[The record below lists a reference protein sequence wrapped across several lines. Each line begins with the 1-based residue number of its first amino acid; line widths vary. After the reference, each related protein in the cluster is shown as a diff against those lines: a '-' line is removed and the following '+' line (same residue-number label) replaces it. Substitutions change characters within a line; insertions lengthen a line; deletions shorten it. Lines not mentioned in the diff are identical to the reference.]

1 MYIKNLNLHGFK
13 SFAIETNIEFNEGV
27 TVVLGPNGIG
37 KSNIVEAFLWV
48 MGEQSASR
56 LRIDSAKGLESVI
69 FHGTDTRKPSS
80 LAQVALT
87 LDNKSRWIKKY
98 DIDEVIVTRKYYRK
112 GLSEYYINDEQ
123 VRLKDIVDMFLD
135 TGLGKN
141 AYSVIKQGTVSE
153 IAKQKPEERRSI
165 IENAAGISKYLER
178 RREAAK
184 KLEESERNLD
194 NVKIEIKNAEKYYKS
209 LKEQA
214 ARTEKYYSLKDE
226 QKKINISLNVNQVK
240 KLRITLEEQTKS
252 LEEHNNKKQEL
263 EKELDDLDNQKQQEL
278 LKFEE
283 TRSLSIELDK
293 QVSLIITELT
303 HIEKMSNQ
311 LKNQLDNASKEK
323 EETINRKNILLKR
336 IEEDKNKIAELE
348 EDVKTIAENIE
359 RSLKEQEIEEGNIAN
374 EQNKIA
380 ALNDQISIITQ
391 ENQNAALKI
400 ADARERQLEV
410 INKIITEID
419 EKKKDVMGNSFYQ
432 NIGKH
437 ESDID
442 IGFNNLLNSINMKM
456 NTIKDFEE
464 DGVLLNLNELNFN
477 SISSFIKNLAESLE
491 TEKKDALFLQ
501 GIFKE
506 YTKIKDPFVDL
517 LFDKEGTYMQKE
529 AIDKEISDL
538 EAFIKANIEKIEEI
552 NNDIRISTENINK
565 SNSALTTLTIER
577 AKYET
582 NRKASEERK
591 DMILKSMKIVED
603 EFVSLN
609 EKINRL
615 EEDYKNLNEE
625 YKENSITYKEL
636 EKKKSKTESESRHKA
651 NEIKKAESAL
661 SNFETSLAKRV
672 KRLNE
677 INENITRVSER
688 INQSKDKI
696 NDIYTHFYENYAL
709 NLKEFEEN
717 TQNLID
723 EETFKNKLNTVNEKI
738 KNLGH
743 INEMALDEYQE
754 AKNRFDF
761 LSKQKEDLEKS
772 KEEILKIIAD
782 ANKKAGE
789 DFLKT
794 FNEINKKFSE
804 TFKILFGGGNAGLKI
819 QNEEDLLN
827 SPIDIFAQ
835 PPGKKMENI
844 VSYSGGELTM
854 TGLAL
859 VFAIFLY
866 RPSPFC
872 ILDEVDAALDGAN
885 IIRYKNMVKNL
896 SDKTQFLIITHD
908 EVSATIADAYYGIT
922 AEEKGVSKIFTVK
935 VDKDGK
941 VNGSEE
947 KLVTEEK

>member
-194 NVKIEIKNAEKYYKS
+194 NVKIEIKNAEKHYKS

-214 ARTEKYYSLKDE
+214 ARTEKYYNLKDE

-240 KLRITLEEQTKS
+240 KLKITLEEQNKS
-252 LEEHNNKKQEL
+252 LEEHTNKKSEL
-263 EKELDDLDNQKQQEL
+263 EKELQDLDKQKQQEL

-283 TRSLSIELDK
+283 TRTLSIELDK
-293 QVSLIITELT
+293 QVSLIMTELT

-311 LKNQLDNASKEK
+311 LKNQLDNACKDK
-323 EETINRKNILLKR
+323 EETINRKNSLLKR
-336 IEEDKNKIAELE
+336 IEEDKKQIAELE
-348 EDVKTIAENIE
+348 EEVKTIAENIE
-359 RSLKEQEIEEGNIAN
+359 KSLKEQEAEETNIAN

-380 ALNDQISIITQ
+380 SLNDQISTLTN
-391 ENQNAALKI
+391 ENQNATLKI

-442 IGFNNLLNSINMKM
+442 IGFNNLLNAINIKM
-456 NTIKDFEE
+456 NTIKEFEE
-464 DGVLLNLNELNFN
+464 DGVLSNLNELSYN
-477 SISSFIKNLAESLE
+477 SLCSFIRNLGESLD

-529 AIDKEISDL
+529 AIDKEIADL
-538 EAFIKANIEKIEEI
+538 ENFIKTNIEKIEEI
-552 NNDIRISTENINK
+552 NNEIKTATDNINRGN
-565 SNSALTTLTIER
+565 SNLTTLTIER

-582 NRKASEERK
+582 NKKASEDRK
-591 DMILKSMKIVED
+591 EMILKSMKMIED
-603 EFVSLN
+603 EFASLN
-609 EKINRL
+609 DKINRL
-615 EEDYKNLNEE
+615 EEEYKKLNEE
-625 YKENSITYKEL
+625 YKENSINYKEL

-677 INENITRVSER
+677 INENITRVGER
-688 INQSKDKI
+688 INQSNDKI
-696 NDIYTHFYENYAL
+696 KDIYSHFYENYAL
-709 NLKEFEEN
+709 NLKDFEEN

-723 EETFKNKLNTVNEKI
+723 EESYKNKLNTINERI

-754 AKNRFDF
+754 AKNRFEF
-761 LSKQKEDLEKS
+761 LTKQKEDLEKS

-835 PPGKKMENI
+835 PPGKRMENI

-947 KLVTEEK
+947 KLVNQE

>member
-184 KLEESERNLD
+184 KLEESERNLY
-194 NVKIEIKNAEKYYKS
+194 NVKIEIKNAEKHYKS

-214 ARTEKYYSLKDE
+214 ARTEKYYNLKDE

-240 KLRITLEEQTKS
+240 KLKITLEDQNKS
-252 LEEHNNKKQEL
+252 LEEHTNKKSEL
-263 EKELDDLDNQKQQEL
+263 EKELQDLDKQKQQEL

-283 TRSLSIELDK
+283 TRTLSIELDK
-293 QVSLIITELT
+293 QVSLIMTELT

-311 LKNQLDNASKEK
+311 LKNQLDNAGKEK
-323 EETINRKNILLKR
+323 DETISRKNSLLKR
-336 IEEDKNKIAELE
+336 IEEDKSQIAELE
-348 EDVKTIAENIE
+348 EAVKTIAENIE
-359 RSLKEQEIEEGNIAN
+359 KSLKEQEAEETNIAN

-380 ALNDQISIITQ
+380 SLNDQISTLTN
-391 ENQNAALKI
+391 ENQSAALKI

-437 ESDID
+437 ETDID
-442 IGFNNLLNSINMKM
+442 IGFNNLLNAINIKM
-456 NTIKDFEE
+456 NTIKEFEE
-464 DGVLLNLNELNFN
+464 DGVLSNLNELSYN
-477 SISSFIKNLAESLE
+477 SLCSFIRNLGESLD

-538 EAFIKANIEKIEEI
+538 ESFIKNNIEKIEEI
-552 NNDIRISTENINK
+552 NNEIKIATDNINK
-565 SNSALTTLTIER
+565 SNANLTTLTIER

-582 NRKASEERK
+582 NKKVSEDRKE
-591 DMILKSMKIVED
+591 MILKSMKMIED
-603 EFVSLN
+603 EFGSLN

-615 EEDYKNLNEE
+615 EEEYKKLNEE
-625 YKENSITYKEL
+625 YKENSINYKEL

-672 KRLNE
+672 KKLNE
-677 INENITRVSER
+677 INENITRVGER
-688 INQSKDKI
+688 INQSNDKI
-696 NDIYTHFYENYAL
+696 KDIYSHFYENYAL
-709 NLKEFEEN
+709 NLKDFEEN

-723 EETFKNKLNTVNEKI
+723 EESYKNKLNTINERI

-754 AKNRFDF
+754 AKNRFEF
-761 LSKQKEDLEKS
+761 LTKQKEDLEKS

-835 PPGKKMENI
+835 PPGKRMENI

-872 ILDEVDAALDGAN
+872 ILDEADAALDGAN

-935 VDKDGK
+935 VDKEGK

-947 KLVTEEK
+947 KLVNQE

>member
-56 LRIDSAKGLESVI
+56 LRIDSSKGLESVI

-98 DIDEVIVTRKYYRK
+98 DIDEVVVTRKYYRK

-194 NVKIEIKNAEKYYKS
+194 NVKIQIKESEKHYKS

-214 ARTEKYYSLKDE
+214 ARTEKYYNLKDE
-226 QKKINISLNVNQVK
+226 QKKISISLNVNQVK
-240 KLRITLEEQTKS
+240 KLKITLEEQNKS
-252 LEEHNNKKQEL
+252 LEEYTNKKQEL
-263 EKELDDLDNQKQQEL
+263 EKELQDLDNQKQQEL

-283 TRSLSIELDK
+283 TRTLSIELDK
-293 QVSLIITELT
+293 QVSLIVTELT

-311 LKNQLDNASKEK
+311 LKNQLDNAGKEK
-323 EETINRKNILLKR
+323 EETLNRKNTLLKR
-336 IEEDKNKIAELE
+336 IEEDKNQIAELE
-348 EDVKTIAENIE
+348 EEVKNIAENIE
-359 RSLKEQEIEEGNIAN
+359 RSLKEQETEETNIAN

-380 ALNDQISIITQ
+380 SLNDKISSITE
-391 ENQNAALKI
+391 ENQNATLKI

-410 INKIITEID
+410 INKIISEID

-437 ESDID
+437 ETDID
-442 IGFNNLLNSINMKM
+442 IGFNNLLNAINTKMK
-456 NTIKDFEE
+456 TIKEFEE
-464 DGVLLNLNELNFN
+464 EGVLSNLNELSFN
-477 SISSFIKNLAESLE
+477 SLCGFIKSLGESLE

-529 AIDKEISDL
+529 AIDKEIADL
-538 EAFIKANIEKIEEI
+538 ENFIKSNIEKIEEL
-552 NNDIRISTENINK
+552 NNEIKLSTDNINK
-565 SNSALTTLTIER
+565 SNAMLTTLTIER

-582 NRKASEERK
+582 NKKASEDRK
-591 DMILKSMKIVED
+591 EMIIKSMKIIED
-603 EFVSLN
+603 EFTTLN
-609 EKINRL
+609 EKIARL
-615 EEDYKNLNEE
+615 EEDYKRLNEE
-625 YKENSITYKEL
+625 YKQNSISYKEL

-661 SNFETSLAKRV
+661 SNFEVSHAKRV
-672 KRLNE
+672 RKLNE
-677 INENITRVSER
+677 TNENITRVSER

-709 NLKEFEEN
+709 NLKEFEDN

-723 EETFKNKLNTVNEKI
+723 EDAFKNKLNTINEKI

-754 AKNRFDF
+754 AKNKFEF

-896 SDKTQFLIITHD
+896 SNNTQFLIITHD
-908 EVSATIADAYYGIT
+908 EVAATIADAYYGIT

-941 VNGSEE
+941 VNGSED
-947 KLVTEEK
+947 KLVTNE

>member
-178 RREAAK
+178 RREATK
-184 KLEESERNLD
+184 KLEESEKNLD

-214 ARTEKYYSLKDE
+214 ARTEKFYSLKDE
-226 QKKINISLNVNQVK
+226 QKKINISINVNQVK

-252 LEEHNNKKQEL
+252 LEDHNNRKQEL
-263 EKELDDLDNQKQQEL
+263 EKELEDLDNQKQQEL

-283 TRSLSIELDK
+283 TRTLSIELDK
-293 QVSLIITELT
+293 QVSLIMTELT
-303 HIEKMSNQ
+303 HIEKMANQ

-336 IEEDKNKIAELE
+336 LEEDKNKIAELE

-359 RSLKEQEIEEGNIAN
+359 RSLKEQEIEENNIAN

-380 ALNDQISIITQ
+380 SLNDQISMITQ

-442 IGFNNLLNSINMKM
+442 IGFNNLLNSINTKM
-456 NTIKDFEE
+456 NTIRDFED
-464 DGVLLNLNELNFN
+464 DGVLSNLNELNFN
-477 SISSFIKNLAESLE
+477 SISSFIKNLGEILE

-538 EAFIKANIEKIEEI
+538 EGFIKANIEKMEEL
-552 NNDIRISTENINK
+552 NNEIRLSTENINK
-565 SNSALTTLTIER
+565 SNSILTTLTIER

-591 DMILKSMKIVED
+591 DLILKSMKLVED
-603 EFVSLN
+603 EFASLN

-661 SNFETSLAKRV
+661 SNFESSLAKRV
-672 KRLNE
+672 RKLNE
-677 INENITRVSER
+677 INENITRVGER

-709 NLKEFEEN
+709 NLKEFEDN

-723 EETFKNKLNTVNEKI
+723 EETFRNKLNTVNEKI

-772 KEEILKIIAD
+772 KEEILKIIVD

-922 AEEKGVSKIFTVK
+922 AEEKGISKIFTVK
-935 VDKDGK
+935 VDKDGT
-941 VNGSEE
+941 VNGSQEQ
-947 KLVTEEK
+947 LVTQE

>member
-359 RSLKEQEIEEGNIAN
+359 RSLKDQEIEEGNIAN

-391 ENQNAALKI
+391 ENQNATLKI

-442 IGFNNLLNSINMKM
+442 IGFNNLLNSINTKM

>member
-56 LRIDSAKGLESVI
+56 LRIDSSKGLESVI

-87 LDNKSRWIKKY
+87 LDNTSRWIKKY
-98 DIDEVIVTRKYYRK
+98 DKDEIIVTRKYYRK

-153 IAKQKPEERRSI
+153 IAKQKPEERRTI

-178 RREAAK
+178 RREATK
-184 KLEESERNLD
+184 KLEDSERNLD
-194 NVKIEIKNAEKYYKS
+194 NVKIDIKNAEKNYKS
-209 LKEQA
+209 LKDQA
-214 ARTEKYYSLKDE
+214 ARTEKYYSLIDE
-226 QKKINISLNVNQVK
+226 KKKISISINVNQIK
-240 KLRITLEEQTKS
+240 KAKITLEDYNKN
-252 LEEHNNKKQEL
+252 LEEFNSKKQEL
-263 EKELDDLDNQKQQEL
+263 EKNLLDLDKQKQQEL

-283 TRSLSIELDK
+283 TRTLSIELDK
-293 QVSLIITELT
+293 QVSLIVTEL
-303 HIEKMSNQ
+303 ENKKKMSSQ
-311 LKNQLDNASKEK
+311 LKIQLENKFKEK
-323 EETINRKNILLKR
+323 EETINRKNTLTKR
-336 IEEDKNKIAELE
+336 IEEDKNQILEL
-348 EDVKTIAENIE
+348 DKDIKNILEN
-359 RSLKEQEIEEGNIAN
+359 NIAS

-380 ALNDQISIITQ
+380 SCNDEIAMLTQ
-391 ENQNAALKI
+391 NNQSNTLKI

-419 EKKKDVMGNSFYQ
+419 EKKKDIMGNSFYQ

-437 ESDID
+437 EADID
-442 IGFNNLLNSINMKM
+442 IGFNNLLGSINTKM
-456 NTIKDFEE
+456 NTIKEFED
-464 DGVLLNLNELNFN
+464 DGVLDNLNELSFN
-477 SISSFIKNLAESLE
+477 SLSSFVRNLKEMLD
-491 TEKKDALFLQ
+491 TEKRDALLLQ
-501 GIFKE
+501 DIFKE

-529 AIDKEISDL
+529 AIDKEIASL
-538 EAFIKANIEKIEEI
+538 ESSIQNNLDRIEEL
-552 NNDIRISTENINK
+552 NNEIKKATENINL
-565 SNSALTTLTIER
+565 SNSNLTTLTISK

-582 NRKASEERK
+582 NKKASEDRK
-591 DMILKSMKIVED
+591 EMIIKSIAIVEE
-603 EFVSLN
+603 EFATLN
-609 EKINRL
+609 DKIQKQ
-615 EEDYKNLNEE
+615 EEDYKLLD
-625 YKENSITYKEL
+625 KELKDNINNFKEL
-636 EKKKSKTESESRHKA
+636 EKKKTKMESEARLKA
-651 NEIKKAESAL
+651 SEIKKAESAL
-661 SNFETSLAKRV
+661 SNFDVNHSKHI
-672 KRLNE
+672 KKLNE
-677 INENITRVSER
+677 TNENITRISER
-688 INQSKDKI
+688 INQTKDKI
-696 NDIYTHFYENYAL
+696 NDIYNNFYETNAI
-709 NLKEFEEN
+709 NLKEYEAVTEG
-717 TQNLID
+717 LID
-723 EETFKNKLNTVNEKI
+723 EEVFRNKLNTINDKI

-754 AKNRFDF
+754 AKNRFEF

-885 IIRYKNMVKNL
+885 IIRYKNMVKGL
-896 SDKTQFLIITHD
+896 SDKTQFLIITHH

-935 VDKDGK
+935 VDKDGA

-947 KLVTEEK
+947 KIVTNE

>member
-194 NVKIEIKNAEKYYKS
+194 NVKIEIKNAEKHYKS

-214 ARTEKYYSLKDE
+214 ARTERYYNLKDE

-240 KLRITLEEQTKS
+240 KLKITLEDQNKS
-252 LEEHNNKKQEL
+252 LEEHTNKKSEL
-263 EKELDDLDNQKQQEL
+263 EKELQDLDKQKQQEL

-283 TRSLSIELDK
+283 TRTLSIELDK
-293 QVSLIITELT
+293 QVSLIMTELT

-311 LKNQLDNASKEK
+311 LKNQLDNAGKEK
-323 EETINRKNILLKR
+323 DETISRKNSLLKR
-336 IEEDKNKIAELE
+336 IEEDKSQIAELE
-348 EDVKTIAENIE
+348 EAVKTIAENIE
-359 RSLKEQEIEEGNIAN
+359 KSLKEQEAEETNIAN

-380 ALNDQISIITQ
+380 SLNDQISTLTN
-391 ENQNAALKI
+391 ENQSATLKI

-437 ESDID
+437 ETDID
-442 IGFNNLLNSINMKM
+442 IGFNNLLNAINIKM
-456 NTIKDFEE
+456 NTIKEFED
-464 DGVLLNLNELNFN
+464 DGVLSNLNELSYN
-477 SISSFIKNLAESLE
+477 SLCSFIRNLGESLD

-529 AIDKEISDL
+529 AIDKEIADL
-538 EAFIKANIEKIEEI
+538 ESFIKTNIEKIEEI
-552 NNDIRISTENINK
+552 NNEIKIATDNINK
-565 SNSALTTLTIER
+565 SNANLTTLTIER

-582 NRKASEERK
+582 NKKASEDRK
-591 DMILKSMKIVED
+591 EMILKSMKMIED
-603 EFVSLN
+603 EFASLN

-615 EEDYKNLNEE
+615 EEEYKKLNEE
-625 YKENSITYKEL
+625 YKENSINYKEL

-672 KRLNE
+672 KKLNE
-677 INENITRVSER
+677 INENITRVGER
-688 INQSKDKI
+688 INQSNDKI
-696 NDIYTHFYENYAL
+696 KDIYSHFYENYAL
-709 NLKEFEEN
+709 NLKDFEEN

-723 EETFKNKLNTVNEKI
+723 EESYKNKLNTINERI

-754 AKNRFDF
+754 AKNRFEF
-761 LSKQKEDLEKS
+761 LTKQKEDLEKS

-835 PPGKKMENI
+835 PPGKRMENI

-872 ILDEVDAALDGAN
+872 ILDEADAALDGAN

-896 SDKTQFLIITHD
+896 SDKAQFLIITHD

-935 VDKDGK
+935 VDKEGK

-947 KLVTEEK
+947 KLVNQE

>member
-178 RREAAK
+178 RREATK
-184 KLEESERNLD
+184 KLEESEKNLD

-214 ARTEKYYSLKDE
+214 ARTEKFYSLKDE
-226 QKKINISLNVNQVK
+226 QKKINISINVNQVK

-252 LEEHNNKKQEL
+252 LEDHNNRKQEL
-263 EKELDDLDNQKQQEL
+263 EKELEDLDNQKQQEL

-283 TRSLSIELDK
+283 TRTLSIELDK
-293 QVSLIITELT
+293 QVSLIMTELT
-303 HIEKMSNQ
+303 HIEKMANQ

-336 IEEDKNKIAELE
+336 LEEDKNKIAELE

-359 RSLKEQEIEEGNIAN
+359 RSLKEQEIEENNIAN

-380 ALNDQISIITQ
+380 SLNDQISMITQ

-442 IGFNNLLNSINMKM
+442 IGFNNLLNSINTKM
-456 NTIKDFEE
+456 NTIRDFED
-464 DGVLLNLNELNFN
+464 DGVLSNLNELNFN
-477 SISSFIKNLAESLE
+477 SISSFIKNLGEILE

-517 LFDKEGTYMQKE
+517 LFYKEGTYMQKE

-538 EAFIKANIEKIEEI
+538 
-552 NNDIRISTENINK
+552 
-565 SNSALTTLTIER
+565 
-577 AKYET
+577 
-582 NRKASEERK
+582 
-591 DMILKSMKIVED
+591 
-603 EFVSLN
+603 
-609 EKINRL
+609 
-615 EEDYKNLNEE
+615 
-625 YKENSITYKEL
+625 
-636 EKKKSKTESESRHKA
+636 
-651 NEIKKAESAL
+651 
-661 SNFETSLAKRV
+661 
-672 KRLNE
+672 
-677 INENITRVSER
+677 
-688 INQSKDKI
+688 
-696 NDIYTHFYENYAL
+696 
-709 NLKEFEEN
+709 
-717 TQNLID
+717 
-723 EETFKNKLNTVNEKI
+723 
-738 KNLGH
+738 
-743 INEMALDEYQE
+743 
-754 AKNRFDF
+754 
-761 LSKQKEDLEKS
+761 
-772 KEEILKIIAD
+772 
-782 ANKKAGE
+782 
-789 DFLKT
+789 
-794 FNEINKKFSE
+794 
-804 TFKILFGGGNAGLKI
+804 
-819 QNEEDLLN
+819 
-827 SPIDIFAQ
+827 
-835 PPGKKMENI
+835 
-844 VSYSGGELTM
+844 
-854 TGLAL
+854 
-859 VFAIFLY
+859 
-866 RPSPFC
+866 
-872 ILDEVDAALDGAN
+872 
-885 IIRYKNMVKNL
+885 
-896 SDKTQFLIITHD
+896 
-908 EVSATIADAYYGIT
+908 
-922 AEEKGVSKIFTVK
+922 
-935 VDKDGK
+935 
-941 VNGSEE
+941 
-947 KLVTEEK
+947 

>member
-194 NVKIEIKNAEKYYKS
+194 NVKIEIKNAEKHYKS

-214 ARTEKYYSLKDE
+214 ARTEKYYNLKDE

-240 KLRITLEEQTKS
+240 KLKITLEDQNKS
-252 LEEHNNKKQEL
+252 LEEHTNKKSEL
-263 EKELDDLDNQKQQEL
+263 EKELQDLDKQKQQEL

-283 TRSLSIELDK
+283 TRTLSIELDK
-293 QVSLIITELT
+293 QVSLIMTELT

-311 LKNQLDNASKEK
+311 LKNQLDNAGKEK
-323 EETINRKNILLKR
+323 DETISRKNSLLKR
-336 IEEDKNKIAELE
+336 IEEDKAQIAELE
-348 EDVKTIAENIE
+348 EEVKTIAENIE
-359 RSLKEQEIEEGNIAN
+359 KSLKEQEAEETNIAN

-380 ALNDQISIITQ
+380 SLNDQISTLTN
-391 ENQNAALKI
+391 ENQNATLKI

-442 IGFNNLLNSINMKM
+442 IGFNNLLNAINIKM
-456 NTIKDFEE
+456 NTIKEFEE
-464 DGVLLNLNELNFN
+464 DGVLSNLNELNYN
-477 SISSFIKNLAESLE
+477 SLCSFIRNLGESLD

-529 AIDKEISDL
+529 AIDKEIADL
-538 EAFIKANIEKIEEI
+538 ESFIKNNIEKIEEI
-552 NNDIRISTENINK
+552 NNEIKIATDNINRG
-565 SNSALTTLTIER
+565 NANLTTLTIER

-582 NRKASEERK
+582 NKKASEDRK
-591 DMILKSMKIVED
+591 EMILKSMKMIED
-603 EFVSLN
+603 EFASLN
-609 EKINRL
+609 DKINRL
-615 EEDYKNLNEE
+615 EEEYKKLNEE
-625 YKENSITYKEL
+625 YKENSINYKEL

-672 KRLNE
+672 KKLNE
-677 INENITRVSER
+677 INENITRVGER
-688 INQSKDKI
+688 INQSNDKI
-696 NDIYTHFYENYAL
+696 KDIYTHFYENYAL
-709 NLKEFEEN
+709 NLKDFEEN

-723 EETFKNKLNTVNEKI
+723 EESYKNKLNTINERI

-754 AKNRFDF
+754 AKNRFEF
-761 LSKQKEDLEKS
+761 LTKQKEDLEKS

-835 PPGKKMENI
+835 PPGKRMENI

-947 KLVTEEK
+947 KLVNQD

>member
-56 LRIDSAKGLESVI
+56 LRMDASKGLESVI

-80 LAQVALT
+80 LAQITLT
-87 LDNKSRWIKKY
+87 LDNKNKWIKKY
-98 DIDEVIVTRKYYRK
+98 DKEEITVTRKYYRK

-178 RREAAK
+178 RREATK

-214 ARTEKYYSLKDE
+214 ARTERYYSLIDE
-226 QKKINISLNVNQVK
+226 RKKISISINVNQVK
-240 KLRITLEEQTKS
+240 KSKINLEELIKN
-252 LEEHNNKKQEL
+252 LEELNNKKIEL
-263 EKELDDLDNQKQQEL
+263 EKELKELDNQKQMEL

-283 TRSLSIELDK
+283 TRNLSIELDK
-293 QVSLIITELT
+293 QVSLIDKELI

-311 LKNQLDNASKEK
+311 LKIQLENKDKEK
-323 EETINRKNILLKR
+323 EENINRKNIIDKR
-336 IEEDKNKIAELE
+336 IEENKNQVKELE
-348 EDVKTIAENIE
+348 EDIKNIIENIE
-359 RSLKEQEIEEGNIAN
+359 RALKELEEEENNIAN

-380 ALNDQISIITQ
+380 SLNDEIAALTQ
-391 ENQNAALKI
+391 NNQNANLKI
-400 ADARERQLEV
+400 SDARERQLEA

-419 EKKKDVMGNSFYQ
+419 EKKKDIMGNSFYQ

-442 IGFNNLLNSINMKM
+442 IGFNNLLNAIDSKM
-456 NTIKDFEE
+456 NSIKEFEE
-464 DGVLLNLNELNFN
+464 YNILNNFNELNFH
-477 SISSFIKNLAESLE
+477 SISGFIEKLKDSLDNEKN
-491 TEKKDALFLQ
+491 DALFLQ

-506 YTKIKDPFVDL
+506 YTKIKNPFFDL
-517 LFDKEGTYMQKE
+517 LFDKEGAYMQKE
-529 AIDKEISDL
+529 NIDKEIAEL
-538 EAFIKANIEKIEEI
+538 ENHIKNNNDKIEEI
-552 NNDIRISTENINK
+552 NNQIKISTENINRAN
-565 SNSALTTLTIER
+565 SNLTTLTIEKAR
-577 AKYET
+577 YET
-582 NRKASEERK
+582 NKKALEDRKEIIIKNIKLIEEEV
-591 DMILKSMKIVED
+591 LSH
-603 EFVSLN
+603 N
-609 EKINRL
+609 EKFNKL

-625 YKENSITYKEL
+625 FKQNNINFKEL
-636 EKKKSKTESESRHKA
+636 EKKKSQMESESRSKA
-651 NEIKKAESAL
+651 NEIKKAESTL
-661 SNFETSLAKRV
+661 SNFEASHSKRV

-677 INENITRVSER
+677 VNDNITRISER
-688 INQSKDKI
+688 INQTNEKI
-696 NDIYTHFYENYAL
+696 KDIYNHFYENYAL
-709 NLKEFEEN
+709 NLKDFENE
-717 TQNLID
+717 THNLID
-723 EETFKNKLNTVNEKI
+723 EETFKNKLNAVNDKI

-754 AKNRFDF
+754 AKNRLEF

-772 KEEILKIIAD
+772 KEEILKIIFD

-804 TFKILFGGGNAGLKI
+804 TFRILFGGGNAGLKI

-885 IIRYKNMVKNL
+885 IIRFKNMVKGL
-896 SDKTQFLIITHD
+896 SNKTQFLIITHN

-935 VDKDGK
+935 VDKDGTI
-941 VNGSEE
+941 NGS
-947 KLVTEEK
+947 KDKVVSKN

>member
-194 NVKIEIKNAEKYYKS
+194 NVKIEIKNAEKHYKS

-214 ARTEKYYSLKDE
+214 ARTEKYYNLKDE

-240 KLRITLEEQTKS
+240 KLKITLEEQNKS
-252 LEEHNNKKQEL
+252 LEEHTNKKSEL
-263 EKELDDLDNQKQQEL
+263 EKELQDLDKQKQQEL

-283 TRSLSIELDK
+283 TRTLSIELDK
-293 QVSLIITELT
+293 QVSLIMTELT

-311 LKNQLDNASKEK
+311 LKNQLDNACKDK
-323 EETINRKNILLKR
+323 EETINRKNSLLKR
-336 IEEDKNKIAELE
+336 IEEDKKQIAELE
-348 EDVKTIAENIE
+348 EEVKTIAENIE
-359 RSLKEQEIEEGNIAN
+359 KSLKEQEAEETNIAN

-380 ALNDQISIITQ
+380 SLNDQISTLTN
-391 ENQNAALKI
+391 ENQNATLKI

-442 IGFNNLLNSINMKM
+442 IGFNNLLNAINIKM
-456 NTIKDFEE
+456 NTIKEFEE
-464 DGVLLNLNELNFN
+464 DGVLSNLNELSYN
-477 SISSFIKNLAESLE
+477 SLCSFIRNLGESLD

-529 AIDKEISDL
+529 AIDKEIADL
-538 EAFIKANIEKIEEI
+538 ENFIKTNIEKIEEI
-552 NNDIRISTENINK
+552 NNEIKIATDNINK
-565 SNSALTTLTIER
+565 GNANLTTLTIER

-582 NRKASEERK
+582 NKKASEDRK
-591 DMILKSMKIVED
+591 EMILKTMKMIED
-603 EFVSLN
+603 EFASLN

-615 EEDYKNLNEE
+615 EEEYKKLNEE
-625 YKENSITYKEL
+625 YKENSINYKEL

-661 SNFETSLAKRV
+661 SNFETSLAKRI
-672 KRLNE
+672 KKLNE
-677 INENITRVSER
+677 INENITRVGER
-688 INQSKDKI
+688 INQSNDKI
-696 NDIYTHFYENYAL
+696 KDIYTHFYENYAL
-709 NLKEFEEN
+709 NLKDFEEN

-723 EETFKNKLNTVNEKI
+723 EESYKNKLNTINERI

-754 AKNRFDF
+754 AKNRFEF
-761 LSKQKEDLEKS
+761 LTKQKEDLEKS

-835 PPGKKMENI
+835 PPGKRMENI

-947 KLVTEEK
+947 KLVNQE

>member
-98 DIDEVIVTRKYYRK
+98 DLDEVIVTRKYYRK

-194 NVKIEIKNAEKYYKS
+194 NVKIEIKNAEKHYKS

-214 ARTEKYYSLKDE
+214 ARTEKYYNLKDE

-240 KLRITLEEQTKS
+240 KLKITLEDQNKS
-252 LEEHNNKKQEL
+252 LEEHTNKKSEL
-263 EKELDDLDNQKQQEL
+263 EKELQDLDKQKQQEL

-283 TRSLSIELDK
+283 TRTLSIELDK
-293 QVSLIITELT
+293 QVSLIMTELT

-311 LKNQLDNASKEK
+311 LKNQLDNAGKEK
-323 EETINRKNILLKR
+323 DETISRKNSLLKR
-336 IEEDKNKIAELE
+336 IEEDKAQIAELE
-348 EDVKTIAENIE
+348 ESVKTIAENIE
-359 RSLKEQEIEEGNIAN
+359 KSLKEQEAEETNIAN

-380 ALNDQISIITQ
+380 SLNDQISTLTND
-391 ENQNAALKI
+391 NQNATLKI

-437 ESDID
+437 ETDID
-442 IGFNNLLNSINMKM
+442 IGFNNLLNAISIKM
-456 NTIKDFEE
+456 NTIKEFEE
-464 DGVLLNLNELNFN
+464 DGVLSNLNELSYN
-477 SISSFIKNLAESLE
+477 SLCSFIRNLGESLD

-529 AIDKEISDL
+529 AIDKEIADL
-538 EAFIKANIEKIEEI
+538 ENFIKTNIEKIEEI
-552 NNDIRISTENINK
+552 NNEIKIATDNINK
-565 SNSALTTLTIER
+565 SNANLTTLTIER

-582 NRKASEERK
+582 NKKASEDRK
-591 DMILKSMKIVED
+591 EMILKSMKMIED
-603 EFVSLN
+603 EFGSLN

-615 EEDYKNLNEE
+615 EEEYKKLNEE
-625 YKENSITYKEL
+625 YKENSINYKEL

-672 KRLNE
+672 KKLNE
-677 INENITRVSER
+677 INENITRVGER
-688 INQSKDKI
+688 INQSNDKI
-696 NDIYTHFYENYAL
+696 KDIYSHFYENYAL
-709 NLKEFEEN
+709 NLKDFEEN

-723 EETFKNKLNTVNEKI
+723 EESYKNKLNTINERI

-754 AKNRFDF
+754 AKNRFEF
-761 LSKQKEDLEKS
+761 LTKQKEDLEKS

-835 PPGKKMENI
+835 PPGKRMENI

-947 KLVTEEK
+947 KLVNQE

>member
-194 NVKIEIKNAEKYYKS
+194 NVKIEIKNAEKHYKS

-214 ARTEKYYSLKDE
+214 ARTERYYNLKDE

-240 KLRITLEEQTKS
+240 KLKITLEDQNKS
-252 LEEHNNKKQEL
+252 LEEHTNKKSEL
-263 EKELDDLDNQKQQEL
+263 EKELQDLDKQKQQEL

-283 TRSLSIELDK
+283 TRTLSIELDK
-293 QVSLIITELT
+293 QVSLIMTELT

-311 LKNQLDNASKEK
+311 LKNQLDNAGKEK
-323 EETINRKNILLKR
+323 DETISRKNSLLKR
-336 IEEDKNKIAELE
+336 IEEDKSQIAELE
-348 EDVKTIAENIE
+348 ESVKTIAENIE
-359 RSLKEQEIEEGNIAN
+359 KSLKEQEAEETNIAN

-380 ALNDQISIITQ
+380 SLNDQISTLTN
-391 ENQNAALKI
+391 ENQNATLKI

-437 ESDID
+437 ETDID
-442 IGFNNLLNSINMKM
+442 IGFNNLLNAINIKM
-456 NTIKDFEE
+456 NTIKEFEE
-464 DGVLLNLNELNFN
+464 DGVLSNLNELSYN
-477 SISSFIKNLAESLE
+477 SLCSFIRNLGESLD

-529 AIDKEISDL
+529 AIDKEIADL
-538 EAFIKANIEKIEEI
+538 ESFIKTNIEKIEEI
-552 NNDIRISTENINK
+552 NNEIKIATDNINK
-565 SNSALTTLTIER
+565 SNANLTTLTIER

-582 NRKASEERK
+582 NKKASEDRK
-591 DMILKSMKIVED
+591 EMILKSMKMIED
-603 EFVSLN
+603 EFASLN

-615 EEDYKNLNEE
+615 EEEYKKLNEE
-625 YKENSITYKEL
+625 YKENSINYKEL

-651 NEIKKAESAL
+651 NEIKKAEYAL

-672 KRLNE
+672 KKLNE
-677 INENITRVSER
+677 INENITRVGER
-688 INQSKDKI
+688 INQSNDKI
-696 NDIYTHFYENYAL
+696 KDIYSHFYENYAL
-709 NLKEFEEN
+709 NLKDFEEN

-723 EETFKNKLNTVNEKI
+723 EESYKNKLNTINERI

-754 AKNRFDF
+754 AKNRFEF
-761 LSKQKEDLEKS
+761 LTKQKEDLEKS

-835 PPGKKMENI
+835 PPGKRMENI

-935 VDKDGK
+935 VDKEGK

-947 KLVTEEK
+947 KLVNQE

>member
-194 NVKIEIKNAEKYYKS
+194 NVKIEIKNAEKHYKS

-214 ARTEKYYSLKDE
+214 ARTEKYYNLKDE

-240 KLRITLEEQTKS
+240 KLKITLEEQNKS
-252 LEEHNNKKQEL
+252 LEEHTNKKSEL
-263 EKELDDLDNQKQQEL
+263 EKELQDLDKQKQQEL

-283 TRSLSIELDK
+283 TRTLSIELDK
-293 QVSLIITELT
+293 QVSLIMTELT

-311 LKNQLDNASKEK
+311 LKNQLDNAGKDK
-323 EETINRKNILLKR
+323 EETINRKNSLLKR
-336 IEEDKNKIAELE
+336 IEEDKKQIAELE
-348 EDVKTIAENIE
+348 EEVKTIAENIE
-359 RSLKEQEIEEGNIAN
+359 KSLKEQEAEETNIAN

-380 ALNDQISIITQ
+380 SLNDQISTLTN
-391 ENQNAALKI
+391 ENQNATLKI

-442 IGFNNLLNSINMKM
+442 IGFNNLLNAINIKM
-456 NTIKDFEE
+456 NTIKEFEE
-464 DGVLLNLNELNFN
+464 DGVLSNLNELSYN
-477 SISSFIKNLAESLE
+477 SLCSFIRNLGESLD

-529 AIDKEISDL
+529 AIDKEIADL
-538 EAFIKANIEKIEEI
+538 ENFIKTNIEKIEEI
-552 NNDIRISTENINK
+552 NNEIKTATDNINRGN
-565 SNSALTTLTIER
+565 SNLTTLTIER

-582 NRKASEERK
+582 NKKASEDRK
-591 DMILKSMKIVED
+591 EMILKSMKMIED
-603 EFVSLN
+603 EFASLN
-609 EKINRL
+609 DKINRL
-615 EEDYKNLNEE
+615 EEEYKKLNEE
-625 YKENSITYKEL
+625 YKENSINYKEL

-677 INENITRVSER
+677 INENITRVGER
-688 INQSKDKI
+688 INQSNDKI
-696 NDIYTHFYENYAL
+696 KDIYSHFYENYAL
-709 NLKEFEEN
+709 NLKDFEEN

-723 EETFKNKLNTVNEKI
+723 EESYKNKLNTINERI

-754 AKNRFDF
+754 AKNRFEF
-761 LSKQKEDLEKS
+761 LTKQKEDLEKS

-835 PPGKKMENI
+835 PPGKRMENI

-935 VDKDGK
+935 VYKDGK

-947 KLVTEEK
+947 KLVNQE

>member
-56 LRIDSAKGLESVI
+56 LRIDSSKGLESVI

-87 LDNKSRWIKKY
+87 LDNKLRWIKKY

-178 RREAAK
+178 RREATK

-194 NVKIEIKNAEKYYKS
+194 NVKIEIKNAEKHYKS
-209 LKEQA
+209 LKDQA
-214 ARTEKYYSLKDE
+214 ARTEKYYNLKDE
-226 QKKINISLNVNQVK
+226 HKKITISLNVNQVK
-240 KLRITLEEQTKS
+240 KLKITLEDQNKT
-252 LEEHNNKKQEL
+252 LEEHTNKKQEL
-263 EKELDDLDNQKQQEL
+263 EKELQDLDKQKQQEL

-293 QVSLIITELT
+293 QVSLIVTELT
-303 HIEKMSNQ
+303 HIEKMGNQ
-311 LKNQLDNASKEK
+311 LKNQLDNASKDK
-323 EETINRKNILLKR
+323 EETVNRKNTLLKR
-336 IEEDKNKIAELE
+336 IEEDKKQIAELE

-359 RSLKEQEIEEGNIAN
+359 KSLKEQETEETNIAN

-380 ALNDQISIITQ
+380 ALNDQISNITQ
-391 ENQNAALKI
+391 DNQNAAIKI

-419 EKKKDVMGNSFYQ
+419 EKKKDIMGNSFYQ

-437 ESDID
+437 ETDID
-442 IGFNNLLNSINMKM
+442 IGFNNLLNAINTKMK
-456 NTIKDFEE
+456 TIKEFEDE
-464 DGVLLNLNELNFN
+464 GVLSNLNDINFT
-477 SISSFIKNLAESLE
+477 SLTSFVRNLGDSLD

-529 AIDKEISDL
+529 AIDKEIADL
-538 EAFIKANIEKIEEI
+538 ENLIKTNLEKIEEI
-552 NNDIRISTENINK
+552 NNEIKTSTENINK
-565 SNSALTTLTIER
+565 SNSILTTLTIER

-582 NRKASEERK
+582 NRKASEDRK
-591 DMILKSMKIVED
+591 EMIIKSMQIIED
-603 EFVSLN
+603 EFTTLN

-615 EEDYKNLNEE
+615 EEDYKKLNEE
-625 YKENSITYKEL
+625 YKQNSISYKEL

-661 SNFETSLAKRV
+661 SNFEVNHAKRV
-672 KRLNE
+672 KKLNE

-723 EETFKNKLNTVNEKI
+723 EDSFRNKLNTINDRI

-754 AKNRFDF
+754 AKTRFEF
-761 LSKQKEDLEKS
+761 LTKQRDDLEKS
-772 KEEILKIIAD
+772 KEEILKIIVD

-804 TFKILFGGGNAGLKI
+804 TFKILFGGGNAGLRI

-908 EVSATIADAYYGIT
+908 EVAATIADAYYGIT

-941 VNGSEE
+941 VNDSEE
-947 KLVTEEK
+947 RLVTQE

>member
-1 MYIKNLNLHGFK
+1 
-13 SFAIETNIEFNEGV
+13 
-27 TVVLGPNGIG
+27 
-37 KSNIVEAFLWV
+37 
-48 MGEQSASR
+48 
-56 LRIDSAKGLESVI
+56 
-69 FHGTDTRKPSS
+69 
-80 LAQVALT
+80 
-87 LDNKSRWIKKY
+87 
-98 DIDEVIVTRKYYRK
+98 
-112 GLSEYYINDEQ
+112 
-123 VRLKDIVDMFLD
+123 
-135 TGLGKN
+135 
-141 AYSVIKQGTVSE
+141 
-153 IAKQKPEERRSI
+153 
-165 IENAAGISKYLER
+165 
-178 RREAAK
+178 K
-184 KLEESERNLD
+184 KL
-194 NVKIEIKNAEKYYKS
+194 K
-209 LKEQA
+209 
-214 ARTEKYYSLKDE
+214 
-226 QKKINISLNVNQVK
+226 
-240 KLRITLEEQTKS
+240 ITLEDQNKS
-252 LEEHNNKKQEL
+252 LEEHTNKKLEL
-263 EKELDDLDNQKQQEL
+263 EKELQDLDKQKQQEL

-283 TRSLSIELDK
+283 TRTLSIELDK
-293 QVSLIITELT
+293 QVSLIMTELT

-311 LKNQLDNASKEK
+311 LKNQLDNAGKEK
-323 EETINRKNILLKR
+323 DETINRKNSLLKR
-336 IEEDKNKIAELE
+336 IEEDKNQIAELE
-348 EDVKTIAENIE
+348 EEVKTIAENIE
-359 RSLKEQEIEEGNIAN
+359 KSLKEQEAEETNIAN

-380 ALNDQISIITQ
+380 ALNDKISALTN

-400 ADARERQLEV
+400 ADAREIQLEV

-442 IGFNNLLNSINMKM
+442 IGFNNLLNAINIKM
-456 NTIKDFEE
+456 NTIKEFEE
-464 DGVLLNLNELNFN
+464 DGVLSNLNELSYN
-477 SISSFIKNLAESLE
+477 SLCSFIRNLGESLD

-529 AIDKEISDL
+529 AIDKEIADL
-538 EAFIKANIEKIEEI
+538 ESFIKNNVERIEEI
-552 NNDIRISTENINK
+552 NNEIKIAADNINRG
-565 SNSALTTLTIER
+565 NANLTTLTIER

-582 NRKASEERK
+582 NKKASEDRK
-591 DMILKSMKIVED
+591 EMILKSMKMIED
-603 EFVSLN
+603 EFASLN

-615 EEDYKNLNEE
+615 EEEYKKLNEE
-625 YKENSITYKEL
+625 YKENSINYKEL

-677 INENITRVSER
+677 INENITRVGER
-688 INQSKDKI
+688 INQSNDKI
-696 NDIYTHFYENYAL
+696 KDIYTHFYENYAL
-709 NLKEFEEN
+709 NLKDFEEN

-723 EETFKNKLNTVNEKI
+723 EESYKNKLNTINERI

-754 AKNRFDF
+754 AKNRFEF
-761 LSKQKEDLEKS
+761 LTKQKEDLEKS

-835 PPGKKMENI
+835 PPGKRMENI

-947 KLVTEEK
+947 KLVNQD

>member
-178 RREAAK
+178 RREATK
-184 KLEESERNLD
+184 KLEESEKNLD

-214 ARTEKYYSLKDE
+214 ARTEKFYSLKDE
-226 QKKINISLNVNQVK
+226 QKKINISINVNQVK

-252 LEEHNNKKQEL
+252 LEDHNNRKQEL
-263 EKELDDLDNQKQQEL
+263 EKELEDLDNQKQQEL

-283 TRSLSIELDK
+283 TRTLSIELDK
-293 QVSLIITELT
+293 QVSLIMTELT
-303 HIEKMSNQ
+303 HIEKMANQ

-336 IEEDKNKIAELE
+336 LEEDKNKIAELE

-359 RSLKEQEIEEGNIAN
+359 RSLKEQEIEENNIAN

-380 ALNDQISIITQ
+380 SLNDQISMITQ
-391 ENQNAALKI
+391 ENQNATLKI

-442 IGFNNLLNSINMKM
+442 IGFNNLLNSINTKM
-456 NTIKDFEE
+456 NTIRDFED
-464 DGVLLNLNELNFN
+464 DGVLSNLNELNFN
-477 SISSFIKNLAESLE
+477 SISSFIKNLGEILE

-538 EAFIKANIEKIEEI
+538 EGFIKANIEKMEEL
-552 NNDIRISTENINK
+552 NNEIRLSTENINK
-565 SNSALTTLTIER
+565 SNSILTTLTIER

-591 DMILKSMKIVED
+591 DLILKSMKLVED
-603 EFVSLN
+603 EFASLN

-661 SNFETSLAKRV
+661 SNFESSLAKRV
-672 KRLNE
+672 RKLNE
-677 INENITRVSER
+677 INENITRVGER

-709 NLKEFEEN
+709 NLKEFEDN

-723 EETFKNKLNTVNEKI
+723 EETFRNKLNTVNEKI

-772 KEEILKIIAD
+772 KEEILKIIVD

-844 VSYSGGELTM
+844 VSYSGGELT
-854 TGLAL
+854 
-859 VFAIFLY
+859 I
-866 RPSPFC
+866 C

-935 VDKDGK
+935 VNKDGT
-941 VNGSEE
+941 VNGSQEQ
-947 KLVTEEK
+947 LVTQE

>member
-69 FHGTDTRKPSS
+69 FHGTDNRKPSS

-194 NVKIEIKNAEKYYKS
+194 NVKIEIKNAEKHYKS

-214 ARTEKYYSLKDE
+214 ARTEKYYNLKDE
-226 QKKINISLNVNQVK
+226 HKKINISLNVNQVK
-240 KLRITLEEQTKS
+240 KLKITLEDQNKNLEEQT
-252 LEEHNNKKQEL
+252 NKRQEL
-263 EKELDDLDNQKQQEL
+263 EKELQDLDKQKQQEL

-283 TRSLSIELDK
+283 TRTLSIELDK
-293 QVSLIITELT
+293 QVSLIMTELT

-311 LKNQLDNASKEK
+311 LKNQLDNAGKEK
-323 EETINRKNILLKR
+323 EETINRKNSLLKR
-336 IEEDKNKIAELE
+336 IEEDKKQIADLE
-348 EDVKTIAENIE
+348 EEVKTIAENIE
-359 RSLKEQEIEEGNIAN
+359 KSLKEQEIEESNIAN

-380 ALNDQISIITQ
+380 SLNDQISTITQ
-391 ENQNAALKI
+391 ENQNATLKI

-442 IGFNNLLNSINMKM
+442 IGFNNLLNAINIKM
-456 NTIKDFEE
+456 NTIKEFED
-464 DGVLLNLNELNFN
+464 DGVLSNLNELSYN
-477 SISSFIKNLAESLE
+477 SLCGFIRNLGESLE
-491 TEKKDALFLQ
+491 TEKKDALFLR

-529 AIDKEISDL
+529 AIDKEIADL
-538 EAFIKANIEKIEEI
+538 ESFIKNNLEKIEEI
-552 NNDIRISTENINK
+552 NNQIKISTDNINK
-565 SNSALTTLTIER
+565 GNSNLTTLTIER

-582 NRKASEERK
+582 NKKASEDRK
-591 DMILKSMKIVED
+591 EMIVKSMKMIEE
-603 EFVSLN
+603 EFASLN
-609 EKINRL
+609 DKINRL
-615 EEDYKNLNEE
+615 EEEYKKLNEE
-625 YKENSITYKEL
+625 YKENSINYKEL

-672 KRLNE
+672 RKLNE
-677 INENITRVSER
+677 INENITRVGER
-688 INQSKDKI
+688 INQSNDKI
-696 NDIYTHFYENYAL
+696 KDIYSHFYENYAL
-709 NLKEFEEN
+709 NLKDFEEN

-723 EETFKNKLNTVNEKI
+723 EESYKNKLNTINERI

-743 INEMALDEYQE
+743 INEMALDEYEE
-754 AKNRFDF
+754 AKNRFEF

-835 PPGKKMENI
+835 PPGKRMENI

-935 VDKDGK
+935 VDKEGK
-941 VNGSEE
+941 VNGSDE
-947 KLVTEEK
+947 KLVTQE

>member
-194 NVKIEIKNAEKYYKS
+194 NVKIEIKNAEKHYKS

-214 ARTEKYYSLKDE
+214 ARTEKYYNLKDE

-240 KLRITLEEQTKS
+240 KLKITLEEQNKS
-252 LEEHNNKKQEL
+252 LEEHTNKKSEL
-263 EKELDDLDNQKQQEL
+263 EKELQDLDKQKQQEL

-283 TRSLSIELDK
+283 TRTLSIELDK
-293 QVSLIITELT
+293 QVSLIMTELT

-311 LKNQLDNASKEK
+311 LKNQLDNAGKDK
-323 EETINRKNILLKR
+323 EETINRKNSLLKR
-336 IEEDKNKIAELE
+336 IEEDKKQIAELE
-348 EDVKTIAENIE
+348 EEVKTIAENIE
-359 RSLKEQEIEEGNIAN
+359 KSLKEQEAEETNIAN

-380 ALNDQISIITQ
+380 SLNDQISTLTN
-391 ENQNAALKI
+391 ENQNATLKI

-442 IGFNNLLNSINMKM
+442 IGFNNLLNAINIKM
-456 NTIKDFEE
+456 NTIKEFEE
-464 DGVLLNLNELNFN
+464 DGVLSNLNELSYN
-477 SISSFIKNLAESLE
+477 SLCSFIRNLGESLD

-529 AIDKEISDL
+529 AIDKEIADL
-538 EAFIKANIEKIEEI
+538 ENFIKTNIEKIEEI
-552 NNDIRISTENINK
+552 NNEIKTATDNINRGN
-565 SNSALTTLTIER
+565 SNLTTLTIER

-582 NRKASEERK
+582 NKKASEDRK
-591 DMILKSMKIVED
+591 EMILKSMKMIED
-603 EFVSLN
+603 EFASLN
-609 EKINRL
+609 DKINRL
-615 EEDYKNLNEE
+615 EEEYKKLNEE
-625 YKENSITYKEL
+625 YKENSINYKEL

-677 INENITRVSER
+677 INENITRVGER
-688 INQSKDKI
+688 INQSNDKI
-696 NDIYTHFYENYAL
+696 KDIYSHFYENYAL
-709 NLKEFEEN
+709 NLKDFEEN

-723 EETFKNKLNTVNEKI
+723 EESYKNKLNTINERI

-754 AKNRFDF
+754 AKNRFEF
-761 LSKQKEDLEKS
+761 LTKQKEDLEKS

-835 PPGKKMENI
+835 PPGKRMENI

-947 KLVTEEK
+947 KLVNQD

>member
-98 DIDEVIVTRKYYRK
+98 DLDEVIVTRKYYRK

-194 NVKIEIKNAEKYYKS
+194 NVKIEIKNAEKHYKS

-214 ARTEKYYSLKDE
+214 ARTERYYNLKDE

-240 KLRITLEEQTKS
+240 KLKITLEDQNKS
-252 LEEHNNKKQEL
+252 LAEHTNKKSEL
-263 EKELDDLDNQKQQEL
+263 EKELQDLDKQKQQEL

-283 TRSLSIELDK
+283 TRTLSIELDK
-293 QVSLIITELT
+293 QVSLIMTELT

-311 LKNQLDNASKEK
+311 LKNQLDNAGKEK
-323 EETINRKNILLKR
+323 DETISRKNSLLKR
-336 IEEDKNKIAELE
+336 IEEDKAQIAELE
-348 EDVKTIAENIE
+348 EAVKTIAENIE
-359 RSLKEQEIEEGNIAN
+359 KSLKEQEAEETNIAN

-380 ALNDQISIITQ
+380 SLNDQISTLTN
-391 ENQNAALKI
+391 ENQSATLKI

-437 ESDID
+437 ETDID
-442 IGFNNLLNSINMKM
+442 IGFNNLLNAINIKM
-456 NTIKDFEE
+456 NTIKEFEE
-464 DGVLLNLNELNFN
+464 DGVLSNLNELSYN
-477 SISSFIKNLAESLE
+477 SLCSFIRNLGESLD

-529 AIDKEISDL
+529 AIDKEIADL
-538 EAFIKANIEKIEEI
+538 ENFIKTNIEKIEEI
-552 NNDIRISTENINK
+552 NNEIKIATDNINK
-565 SNSALTTLTIER
+565 SNANLTTLTIER

-582 NRKASEERK
+582 NKKASEDRK
-591 DMILKSMKIVED
+591 EMILKSMKMIED
-603 EFVSLN
+603 EFGSLN

-615 EEDYKNLNEE
+615 EEEYKKLNEE
-625 YKENSITYKEL
+625 YKENSINYKEL

-672 KRLNE
+672 KKLNE
-677 INENITRVSER
+677 INENITRVGER
-688 INQSKDKI
+688 INQSNDKI
-696 NDIYTHFYENYAL
+696 KDIYSHFYENYAL
-709 NLKEFEEN
+709 NLKDFEEN

-723 EETFKNKLNTVNEKI
+723 EESYKNKLNTINERI

-754 AKNRFDF
+754 AKNRFEF
-761 LSKQKEDLEKS
+761 LTKQKEDLEKS

-835 PPGKKMENI
+835 PPGKRMENI

-935 VDKDGK
+935 VDKEGK

-947 KLVTEEK
+947 KLVNQE

>member
-194 NVKIEIKNAEKYYKS
+194 NVKIEIKNAEKHYKS

-214 ARTEKYYSLKDE
+214 ARTEKYYNLKDE

-240 KLRITLEEQTKS
+240 KLKITLEDQNKS
-252 LEEHNNKKQEL
+252 LEEHTNKKSEL
-263 EKELDDLDNQKQQEL
+263 EKELQDLDKQKQQEL

-283 TRSLSIELDK
+283 TRTLSIELDK
-293 QVSLIITELT
+293 QVSLIMTELT

-311 LKNQLDNASKEK
+311 LKNQLDNAGKEK
-323 EETINRKNILLKR
+323 DETISRKNSLLKR
-336 IEEDKNKIAELE
+336 IEEDKSQIAELE
-348 EDVKTIAENIE
+348 EAVKTIAENIE
-359 RSLKEQEIEEGNIAN
+359 KSLKEQEAEETNIAN

-380 ALNDQISIITQ
+380 SLNDQISTLTN
-391 ENQNAALKI
+391 ENQNATLKI

-437 ESDID
+437 ETDID
-442 IGFNNLLNSINMKM
+442 IGFNNLLNAINIKM
-456 NTIKDFEE
+456 NTIKEFED
-464 DGVLLNLNELNFN
+464 DGVLSNLNELSYN
-477 SISSFIKNLAESLE
+477 SLCSFIRNLGESLD

-529 AIDKEISDL
+529 AIDKEIADL
-538 EAFIKANIEKIEEI
+538 ESFIKTNIEKIEEI
-552 NNDIRISTENINK
+552 NNEIKIATDNINK
-565 SNSALTTLTIER
+565 SNANLTTLTIER

-582 NRKASEERK
+582 NKKASEDRK
-591 DMILKSMKIVED
+591 EMILKSMKMIED
-603 EFVSLN
+603 EFASLN

-615 EEDYKNLNEE
+615 EEEYKKLNEE
-625 YKENSITYKEL
+625 YKENSINYKEL

-672 KRLNE
+672 KKLNE
-677 INENITRVSER
+677 INENITRVGER
-688 INQSKDKI
+688 INQSNDKI
-696 NDIYTHFYENYAL
+696 KDIYSHFYENYAL
-709 NLKEFEEN
+709 NLKDFEEN

-723 EETFKNKLNTVNEKI
+723 EESYKNKLNTINERI

-754 AKNRFDF
+754 AKNRFEF
-761 LSKQKEDLEKS
+761 LTKQKEDLEKS

-835 PPGKKMENI
+835 PPGKRMENI

-935 VDKDGK
+935 VDKEGK

-947 KLVTEEK
+947 KLVNQE

>member
-13 SFAIETNIEFNEGV
+13 SFAIETNIEFNDGV

-48 MGEQSASR
+48 MGEQSASK

-69 FHGTDTRKPSS
+69 FHGTDNRKPSS

-87 LDNKSRWIKKY
+87 LDNSSKWIKKY
-98 DIDEVIVTRKYYRK
+98 EDKDEIVVTRKYYRK
-112 GLSEYYINDEQ
+112 GLSEYFINNEQ

-141 AYSVIKQGTVSE
+141 AYSVIKQGTVSD

-178 RREAAK
+178 RREATK
-184 KLEESERNLD
+184 KLEDSEKNLD
-194 NVKIEIKNAEKYYKS
+194 SVKIEIKNAEKQYKT

-214 ARTEKYYSLKDE
+214 SRTEKYYSLIDE
-226 QKKINISLNVNQVK
+226 KKKINISINVNHIK
-240 KLRITLEEQTKS
+240 KLKITLDDYNKN
-252 LEEHNNKKQEL
+252 LEDLSSKKIEL
-263 EKELDDLDNQKQQEL
+263 EKELENLDNQKKQEI

-293 QVSLIITELT
+293 QVSLIDTELT
-303 HIEKMSNQ
+303 HTSKMSNQ
-311 LKNQLDNASKEK
+311 LKIQLENKSKEK
-323 EETINRKNILLKR
+323 EETINRKNTLSKR
-336 IEEDKNKIAELE
+336 IDEDKNQILELE
-348 EDVKTIAENIE
+348 KNIE
-359 RSLKEQEIEEGNIAN
+359 GIVESIAIALKEEAT
-374 EQNKIA
+374 EQNNIVIENQKQA
-380 ALNDQISIITQ
+380 VLNDEASLLTQ
-391 ENQNAALKI
+391 ENQVSSEKI
-400 ADARERQLEV
+400 TEARERQLEV

-419 EKKKDVMGNSFYQ
+419 AKKKDIMGNSFYQ

-442 IGFNNLLNSINMKM
+442 IGFSNLLNSINSKR
-456 NTIKDFEE
+456 NTINDFES
-464 DGVLLNLNELNFN
+464 DGVLSIFNEFNFN
-477 SISSFIKNLAESLE
+477 TLSEYVKSLKESLDSE
-491 TEKKDALFLQ
+491 FNDASFLEN
-501 GIFKE
+501 IFKE

-529 AIDKEISDL
+529 TIDREIEDL
-538 EAFIKANIEKIEEI
+538 ENYIKKNLERIEEI
-552 NNDIRISTENINK
+552 NREIKISNDNIARAN
-565 SNSALTTLTIER
+565 SNLTSLTISK
-577 AKYET
+577 AKFESNKKAFET
-582 NRKASEERK
+582 NK
-591 DMILKSMKIVED
+591 DMIERGIKMVEE
-603 EFVSLN
+603 EFSTLE
-609 EKINRL
+609 EKINKL
-615 EEDYKNLNEE
+615 DDEYKALNEE
-625 YKENSITYKEL
+625 FKQNLSHFKEL
-636 EKKKSKTESESRHKA
+636 ESKKKKIESEAKSKF

-661 SNFETSLAKRV
+661 SNFEVSQSKHL

-677 INENITRVSER
+677 TNESITRISER
-688 INQSKDKI
+688 VNQANDKI
-696 NDIYTHFYENYAL
+696 NDIYTNFYENYAL
-709 NLKEFEEN
+709 NLKEYEEK
-717 TQNLID
+717 TEKLID
-723 EETFKNKLNTVNEKI
+723 EEVAKNKLNTLNDKI
-738 KNLGH
+738 KALGS
-743 INEMALDEYQE
+743 INEMALDEYQD
-754 AKNRFDF
+754 AKNRFEF
-761 LSKQKEDLEKS
+761 LTKQKEDLEKS
-772 KEEILKIIAD
+772 KEEILKIIVD

-794 FNEINKKFSE
+794 FNEINQKFSE

-819 QNEEDLLN
+819 QDETDLLN

-844 VSYSGGELTM
+844 ISYSGGELTM

-885 IIRYKNMVKNL
+885 IIRYKNMVKSL
-896 SDKTQFLIITHD
+896 ADKTQFLIITHD

-935 VDKDGK
+935 VNDDGSVNNSGEK
-941 VNGSEE
+941 V
-947 KLVTEEK
+947 VTGD

>member
-194 NVKIEIKNAEKYYKS
+194 NVKIEIKNAEKHYKS

-214 ARTEKYYSLKDE
+214 ARTERYYNLKDE

-240 KLRITLEEQTKS
+240 KLKITLEDQNKS
-252 LEEHNNKKQEL
+252 LEEHTNKKSEL
-263 EKELDDLDNQKQQEL
+263 EKELQDLDKQKQQEL

-283 TRSLSIELDK
+283 TRTLSIELDK
-293 QVSLIITELT
+293 QVSLIMTELT

-311 LKNQLDNASKEK
+311 LKNQLDNAGKEK
-323 EETINRKNILLKR
+323 DETISRKNSLLKR
-336 IEEDKNKIAELE
+336 IEEDKAQIAELE
-348 EDVKTIAENIE
+348 ESVKTIAENIE
-359 RSLKEQEIEEGNIAN
+359 KSLKEQEAEETNIAN

-380 ALNDQISIITQ
+380 SLNDQISTLTND
-391 ENQNAALKI
+391 NQNATLKI

-437 ESDID
+437 ETDID
-442 IGFNNLLNSINMKM
+442 IGFNNLLNAINIKM
-456 NTIKDFEE
+456 NTIKEFEE
-464 DGVLLNLNELNFN
+464 DGVLSNLNELSYN
-477 SISSFIKNLAESLE
+477 SLCSFIRNLGESLD

-529 AIDKEISDL
+529 AIDKEIADL
-538 EAFIKANIEKIEEI
+538 ESFIKNNIEKIEEI
-552 NNDIRISTENINK
+552 NNEIKIATDNINK
-565 SNSALTTLTIER
+565 SNANLTTLTIER

-582 NRKASEERK
+582 NKKASEDRK
-591 DMILKSMKIVED
+591 EMILKSMKMIED
-603 EFVSLN
+603 EFGSLN

-615 EEDYKNLNEE
+615 EEEYKKLNEE
-625 YKENSITYKEL
+625 YKENSINYKEL

-672 KRLNE
+672 KKLNE
-677 INENITRVSER
+677 INENITRVGEK
-688 INQSKDKI
+688 INQSNDKI
-696 NDIYTHFYENYAL
+696 KDIYSHFYENYAL
-709 NLKEFEEN
+709 NLKDFEEN

-723 EETFKNKLNTVNEKI
+723 EESYKNKLNTINERI

-754 AKNRFDF
+754 AKNRFEF
-761 LSKQKEDLEKS
+761 LTKQKEDLEKS

-835 PPGKKMENI
+835 PPGKRMENI

-947 KLVTEEK
+947 KLVNQE

>member
-87 LDNKSRWIKKY
+87 LNNKSRWIKKY
-98 DIDEVIVTRKYYRK
+98 DLDEVIVTRKYYRK

-194 NVKIEIKNAEKYYKS
+194 NVKIEIKNAEKHYKS

-214 ARTEKYYSLKDE
+214 ARTERYYNLKDE

-240 KLRITLEEQTKS
+240 KLKITLEDQNKS
-252 LEEHNNKKQEL
+252 LEEHTNKKSEL
-263 EKELDDLDNQKQQEL
+263 EKELQDLDKQKQQEL

-283 TRSLSIELDK
+283 TRTLSIELDK
-293 QVSLIITELT
+293 QVSLIMTELT

-311 LKNQLDNASKEK
+311 LKNQLDNAGKEK
-323 EETINRKNILLKR
+323 DETISRKNSLLKR
-336 IEEDKNKIAELE
+336 IEEDKAQIAELE
-348 EDVKTIAENIE
+348 ESVKTIAENIE
-359 RSLKEQEIEEGNIAN
+359 KSLKEQEAEETNIAN

-380 ALNDQISIITQ
+380 SLNDQISTLTND
-391 ENQNAALKI
+391 NQNATLKI

-437 ESDID
+437 ETDID
-442 IGFNNLLNSINMKM
+442 IGFNNLLNAINIKM
-456 NTIKDFEE
+456 NTIKEFEE
-464 DGVLLNLNELNFN
+464 DGVLSNLNELSYN
-477 SISSFIKNLAESLE
+477 SLCSFIRNLGESLD

-529 AIDKEISDL
+529 AIDKEIADL
-538 EAFIKANIEKIEEI
+538 ESFIKNNIEKIEEI
-552 NNDIRISTENINK
+552 NNEIKIATDNINK
-565 SNSALTTLTIER
+565 SNANLTTLTIER

-582 NRKASEERK
+582 NKKASEDRK
-591 DMILKSMKIVED
+591 EMILKSMKMIED
-603 EFVSLN
+603 EFGSLN

-615 EEDYKNLNEE
+615 EEEYKKLNEE
-625 YKENSITYKEL
+625 YKENSINYKEL

-672 KRLNE
+672 KKLNE
-677 INENITRVSER
+677 INENITRVGER
-688 INQSKDKI
+688 INQSNDKI
-696 NDIYTHFYENYAL
+696 KDIYSHFYENYAL
-709 NLKEFEEN
+709 NLKDFEEN

-723 EETFKNKLNTVNEKI
+723 EESYKNKLNTINERI

-754 AKNRFDF
+754 AKNRFEF
-761 LSKQKEDLEKS
+761 LTKQKEDLEKS

-835 PPGKKMENI
+835 PPGKRMENI

-947 KLVTEEK
+947 KLVNQE

>member
-98 DIDEVIVTRKYYRK
+98 DLDEVIVTRKYYRK

-194 NVKIEIKNAEKYYKS
+194 NVKIEIKNAEKHYKS

-214 ARTEKYYSLKDE
+214 ARTEKYYNLKDE

-240 KLRITLEEQTKS
+240 KLKITLEDQNKS
-252 LEEHNNKKQEL
+252 LEEHTNKKSEL
-263 EKELDDLDNQKQQEL
+263 EKELQDLDKQKQQEL

-283 TRSLSIELDK
+283 TRTLSIELDK

-311 LKNQLDNASKEK
+311 LKNQLDNAGKEK
-323 EETINRKNILLKR
+323 DETISRKNSLLKR
-336 IEEDKNKIAELE
+336 IEEDKAQIAELE
-348 EDVKTIAENIE
+348 EAVKTIAENIE
-359 RSLKEQEIEEGNIAN
+359 KSLKEQEAEETNIAN

-380 ALNDQISIITQ
+380 SLNDQISTLTN
-391 ENQNAALKI
+391 ENQSATLKI

-437 ESDID
+437 ETDID
-442 IGFNNLLNSINMKM
+442 IGFNNLLNAINIKM
-456 NTIKDFEE
+456 NTIKEFEE
-464 DGVLLNLNELNFN
+464 DGVLSNLNELSYN
-477 SISSFIKNLAESLE
+477 SLCSFIRNLGESLD

-538 EAFIKANIEKIEEI
+538 ESFIKTNIEKIEEI
-552 NNDIRISTENINK
+552 NNEIKIATDNINK
-565 SNSALTTLTIER
+565 SNANLTTLTIER

-582 NRKASEERK
+582 NKKASEDRK
-591 DMILKSMKIVED
+591 EMILKSMKMIED
-603 EFVSLN
+603 EFGSLN

-615 EEDYKNLNEE
+615 EEEYKKLNEE
-625 YKENSITYKEL
+625 YKENSINYKEL

-672 KRLNE
+672 KKLNE
-677 INENITRVSER
+677 INENITRVGER
-688 INQSKDKI
+688 INQSNDKI
-696 NDIYTHFYENYAL
+696 KDIYSHFYENYAL
-709 NLKEFEEN
+709 NLKDFEEN

-723 EETFKNKLNTVNEKI
+723 EESYKNKLNTINERI

-754 AKNRFDF
+754 AKNRFEF
-761 LSKQKEDLEKS
+761 LTKQKEDLEKS

-835 PPGKKMENI
+835 PPGKRMENI

-935 VDKDGK
+935 VDKEGK

-947 KLVTEEK
+947 KLVNQE

>member
-56 LRIDSAKGLESVI
+56 LRIDSAKGFESVI

-194 NVKIEIKNAEKYYKS
+194 NVKIEIKNAEKHYKS

-214 ARTEKYYSLKDE
+214 ARTEKYYNLKDE

-240 KLRITLEEQTKS
+240 KLKITLEEQNKS
-252 LEEHNNKKQEL
+252 LEEHTNKKSEL
-263 EKELDDLDNQKQQEL
+263 EKELQDLDKQKQQEL

-283 TRSLSIELDK
+283 TRTLSIELDK
-293 QVSLIITELT
+293 QVSLIMTELT

-311 LKNQLDNASKEK
+311 LKNQLDNAGKDK
-323 EETINRKNILLKR
+323 EETINRKNSLLKR
-336 IEEDKNKIAELE
+336 IEEDKKQIAELE
-348 EDVKTIAENIE
+348 EEVKTIAENIE
-359 RSLKEQEIEEGNIAN
+359 KSLKEQEAEETNIAN

-380 ALNDQISIITQ
+380 SLNDQISTLTN
-391 ENQNAALKI
+391 ENQNATLKI

-442 IGFNNLLNSINMKM
+442 IGFNNLLNAINIKM
-456 NTIKDFEE
+456 NTIKEFEE
-464 DGVLLNLNELNFN
+464 DGVLSNLNELSYN
-477 SISSFIKNLAESLE
+477 SLCSFIRNLGESLD

-529 AIDKEISDL
+529 AIDKEIADL
-538 EAFIKANIEKIEEI
+538 ENFIKTNIEKIEEI
-552 NNDIRISTENINK
+552 NNEIKIATDNINRGN
-565 SNSALTTLTIER
+565 SNLTTLTIER

-582 NRKASEERK
+582 NKKASEDRK
-591 DMILKSMKIVED
+591 EMILKSMKMIED
-603 EFVSLN
+603 EFASLN
-609 EKINRL
+609 DKINRL
-615 EEDYKNLNEE
+615 EEEYKKLNEE
-625 YKENSITYKEL
+625 YKENSINYKEL

-677 INENITRVSER
+677 INENITRVGER
-688 INQSKDKI
+688 INQSNDKI
-696 NDIYTHFYENYAL
+696 KDIYSHFYENYAL
-709 NLKEFEEN
+709 NLKDFEEN

-723 EETFKNKLNTVNEKI
+723 EESYKNKLNTINERI

-754 AKNRFDF
+754 AKNRFEF
-761 LSKQKEDLEKS
+761 LTKQKEDLEKS

-835 PPGKKMENI
+835 PPGKRMENI

-935 VDKDGK
+935 VYKDGK

-947 KLVTEEK
+947 KLVNQE

>member
-56 LRIDSAKGLESVI
+56 LRIDSSKGLESVI

-87 LDNKSRWIKKY
+87 LDNTSRWIKKY
-98 DIDEVIVTRKYYRK
+98 DKDEIIVTRKYYRK

-123 VRLKDIVDMFLD
+123 VRLKDIIDMFLD

-153 IAKQKPEERRSI
+153 IAKQKPEERRTI

-178 RREAAK
+178 RREATK
-184 KLEESERNLD
+184 KLEDSERNLD
-194 NVKIEIKNAEKYYKS
+194 NVKIDIKNAEKNYKS
-209 LKEQA
+209 LKDQA
-214 ARTEKYYSLKDE
+214 ARTEKYYSLIDDK
-226 QKKINISLNVNQVK
+226 KKISISINVNQIK
-240 KLRITLEEQTKS
+240 KAKITLEDYNKN
-252 LEEHNNKKQEL
+252 LEELNNKKQEL
-263 EKELDDLDNQKQQEL
+263 EKNLLDLDNQKQQEL

-283 TRSLSIELDK
+283 TRNLSIELDK
-293 QVSLIITELT
+293 QVSLIVTELT
-303 HIEKMSNQ
+303 HIEKMSSQ
-311 LKNQLDNASKEK
+311 LKIQLENKFKEK
-323 EETINRKNILLKR
+323 EETINRKNTLAKR
-336 IEEDKNKIAELE
+336 IEEDKNQILEL
-348 EDVKTIAENIE
+348 DKDIKNILENIE
-359 RSLKEQEIEEGNIAN
+359 LALKEQEIEEGNIAS

-380 ALNDQISIITQ
+380 SCNDEIAILTQ
-391 ENQNAALKI
+391 NNQNNTLKI

-419 EKKKDVMGNSFYQ
+419 EKKKDIMGNSFYQ

-437 ESDID
+437 EADID
-442 IGFNNLLNSINMKM
+442 IGFNNLLGSINTKM
-456 NTIKDFEE
+456 NTIKEFED
-464 DGVLLNLNELNFN
+464 DGVLDNLNELSFN
-477 SISSFIKNLAESLE
+477 SLSSFVRNLKEMLDI
-491 TEKKDALFLQ
+491 EKRDALLLQ
-501 GIFKE
+501 DIFKE

-529 AIDKEISDL
+529 AIDKEIASL
-538 EAFIKANIEKIEEI
+538 ESSIQSNLDRIEEL
-552 NNDIRISTENINK
+552 NNEIKKATENINL
-565 SNSALTTLTIER
+565 SNSNLTTLTISK

-582 NRKASEERK
+582 NKKASEDRK
-591 DMILKSMKIVED
+591 EMIIKSIAIVEE
-603 EFVSLN
+603 EFATLN
-609 EKINRL
+609 DKIQKQ
-615 EEDYKNLNEE
+615 EEDYKLLD
-625 YKENSITYKEL
+625 KELKDNINNFKEL
-636 EKKKSKTESESRHKA
+636 EKKKTKMESEARLKA
-651 NEIKKAESAL
+651 SEIKKAESAL
-661 SNFETSLAKRV
+661 SNFDVNHSKHI
-672 KRLNE
+672 KKLNE
-677 INENITRVSER
+677 TNENITRISER
-688 INQSKDKI
+688 INQTKDKI
-696 NDIYTHFYENYAL
+696 NDIYNNFYETNAI
-709 NLKEFEEN
+709 NLKEYEAVTEG
-717 TQNLID
+717 LID
-723 EETFKNKLNTVNEKI
+723 EEVFRNKLNTINDKI

-754 AKNRFDF
+754 AKNRFEF

-885 IIRYKNMVKNL
+885 IIRYKNMVKGL

-935 VDKDGK
+935 VDKDGA

-947 KLVTEEK
+947 KLVTNE

>member
-442 IGFNNLLNSINMKM
+442 IGFNNLLNSINTKM

>member
-98 DIDEVIVTRKYYRK
+98 DLDEVIVTRKYYRK

-194 NVKIEIKNAEKYYKS
+194 NVKIEIKNAEKHYKS

-214 ARTEKYYSLKDE
+214 ARTEKYYNLKDE

-240 KLRITLEEQTKS
+240 KLKITLEDQNKS
-252 LEEHNNKKQEL
+252 LEEHTNKKSEL
-263 EKELDDLDNQKQQEL
+263 EKELQDLDKQKQQEL

-283 TRSLSIELDK
+283 TRTLSIELDK
-293 QVSLIITELT
+293 QVSLIMTELT

-311 LKNQLDNASKEK
+311 LKNQLDNAGKEK
-323 EETINRKNILLKR
+323 DETISRKNSLLKR
-336 IEEDKNKIAELE
+336 IEEDKAQIAELE
-348 EDVKTIAENIE
+348 ESVKTIAENIE
-359 RSLKEQEIEEGNIAN
+359 KSLKEQEAEETNIAN

-380 ALNDQISIITQ
+380 SLNDQISTLTND
-391 ENQNAALKI
+391 NQNATLKI

-437 ESDID
+437 ETDID
-442 IGFNNLLNSINMKM
+442 IGFNNLLNAINIKM
-456 NTIKDFEE
+456 NTIKEFEE
-464 DGVLLNLNELNFN
+464 DGVLSNLNELSYN
-477 SISSFIKNLAESLE
+477 SLCSFIRNLGESLD

-529 AIDKEISDL
+529 AIDKEIADL
-538 EAFIKANIEKIEEI
+538 ESFIKNNIEKIEEI
-552 NNDIRISTENINK
+552 NNEIKIATDNINK
-565 SNSALTTLTIER
+565 SNANLTTLTIER

-582 NRKASEERK
+582 NKKASEDRK
-591 DMILKSMKIVED
+591 EMILKSMKMIED
-603 EFVSLN
+603 EFGSLN

-615 EEDYKNLNEE
+615 EEEYKKLNEE
-625 YKENSITYKEL
+625 YKENSINYKEL

-672 KRLNE
+672 KKLNE
-677 INENITRVSER
+677 INENITRVGER
-688 INQSKDKI
+688 INQSNDKI
-696 NDIYTHFYENYAL
+696 KDIYTHFYENYAL
-709 NLKEFEEN
+709 NLKDFEEN

-723 EETFKNKLNTVNEKI
+723 EESYKNKLNTINERI

-754 AKNRFDF
+754 AKNRFEF
-761 LSKQKEDLEKS
+761 LTKQKEDLEKS

-835 PPGKKMENI
+835 PPGKRMENI

-885 IIRYKNMVKNL
+885 IIRYKNMVKTL

-947 KLVTEEK
+947 KLVNQE

>member
-178 RREAAK
+178 RREATK
-184 KLEESERNLD
+184 KLEESEKNLD

-214 ARTEKYYSLKDE
+214 ARTEKFYSLKDE
-226 QKKINISLNVNQVK
+226 QKKINISINVNQVK

-252 LEEHNNKKQEL
+252 LEDHNNRKQEL
-263 EKELDDLDNQKQQEL
+263 EKELEDLDNQKQQEL

-283 TRSLSIELDK
+283 TRTLSIELDK
-293 QVSLIITELT
+293 QVSLIMTELT
-303 HIEKMSNQ
+303 HIEKMANQ

-336 IEEDKNKIAELE
+336 LEEDKNKIAELE

-359 RSLKEQEIEEGNIAN
+359 RSLKEQEIEENNIAN

-380 ALNDQISIITQ
+380 SLNDQISMITQ
-391 ENQNAALKI
+391 ENQNATLKI

-442 IGFNNLLNSINMKM
+442 IGFNNLLNSINTKM
-456 NTIKDFEE
+456 NTIRDFED
-464 DGVLLNLNELNFN
+464 DGVLSNLNELNFN
-477 SISSFIKNLAESLE
+477 SISSFIKNLGEILE

-538 EAFIKANIEKIEEI
+538 EGFIKANIEKMEEL
-552 NNDIRISTENINK
+552 NNEIRLSTENINK
-565 SNSALTTLTIER
+565 SNSILTTLTIER

-591 DMILKSMKIVED
+591 DLILKSMKLVED
-603 EFVSLN
+603 EFASLN

-661 SNFETSLAKRV
+661 SNFESSLAKRV
-672 KRLNE
+672 RKLNE
-677 INENITRVSER
+677 INENITRVGER

-709 NLKEFEEN
+709 NLKEFEDN

-723 EETFKNKLNTVNEKI
+723 EETFRNKLNTVNEKI

-772 KEEILKIIAD
+772 KEEILKIIVD

-854 TGLAL
+854 TGLAQYSYTDL
-859 VFAIFLY
+859 VLSVY
-866 RPSPFC
+866 LMRLMPHLTEL
-872 ILDEVDAALDGAN
+872 IL
-885 IIRYKNMVKNL
+885 
-896 SDKTQFLIITHD
+896 
-908 EVSATIADAYYGIT
+908 
-922 AEEKGVSKIFTVK
+922 
-935 VDKDGK
+935 
-941 VNGSEE
+941 
-947 KLVTEEK
+947 

>member
-56 LRIDSAKGLESVI
+56 LRIDSSKGLESVI

-194 NVKIEIKNAEKYYKS
+194 NVKIEIKNAEKHYKS

-214 ARTEKYYSLKDE
+214 ARTEKYYNLKDE

-240 KLRITLEEQTKS
+240 KLKITLEDQNKS
-252 LEEHNNKKQEL
+252 LKEHTNKKSEL
-263 EKELDDLDNQKQQEL
+263 EKELQDLDKQKQQEL

-283 TRSLSIELDK
+283 TRTLSIELDK
-293 QVSLIITELT
+293 QVSLIMTELT

-311 LKNQLDNASKEK
+311 LKNQLDNAGKEK
-323 EETINRKNILLKR
+323 DETISRKNSLLKR
-336 IEEDKNKIAELE
+336 IEEDKAQIAELE
-348 EDVKTIAENIE
+348 EEVKTIAENIE
-359 RSLKEQEIEEGNIAN
+359 KSLKEQEAEETNIAN

-380 ALNDQISIITQ
+380 SLNDQISTLTN

-437 ESDID
+437 ENDID
-442 IGFNNLLNSINMKM
+442 IGFNNLLNAINIKM
-456 NTIKDFEE
+456 NTIKEFEE
-464 DGVLLNLNELNFN
+464 DGVLSNLNELSYN
-477 SISSFIKNLAESLE
+477 SLCSFIRNLGESLD

-538 EAFIKANIEKIEEI
+538 ESFIKNNIEKIEEI
-552 NNDIRISTENINK
+552 NNEIKIATDNINRGN
-565 SNSALTTLTIER
+565 SNLTTLTIER

-582 NRKASEERK
+582 NKKASEDRK
-591 DMILKSMKIVED
+591 EMILKSMKMIED
-603 EFVSLN
+603 EFGSLN

-615 EEDYKNLNEE
+615 EEEYKKLNEE
-625 YKENSITYKEL
+625 YKENSINYKEL

-672 KRLNE
+672 KKLNE
-677 INENITRVSER
+677 INENITRVGER
-688 INQSKDKI
+688 INQSNDKI
-696 NDIYTHFYENYAL
+696 KDIYSHFYENYAL
-709 NLKEFEEN
+709 NLKDFEEN

-723 EETFKNKLNTVNEKI
+723 EESYKNKLNTINERI

-754 AKNRFDF
+754 AKNRFEF
-761 LSKQKEDLEKS
+761 LTKQKEDLEKS

-835 PPGKKMENI
+835 PPGKRMENI

-872 ILDEVDAALDGAN
+872 ILDEADAALDGAN

-947 KLVTEEK
+947 KLVNQE

>member
-178 RREAAK
+178 RREATK
-184 KLEESERNLD
+184 KLEESEKNLD

-214 ARTEKYYSLKDE
+214 ARTEKFYSLKDE
-226 QKKINISLNVNQVK
+226 QKKINISINVNQVK

-252 LEEHNNKKQEL
+252 LEDHNNRKQEL
-263 EKELDDLDNQKQQEL
+263 EKELEDLDNQKQQEL

-283 TRSLSIELDK
+283 TRTLSIELDK

-303 HIEKMSNQ
+303 HIEKMANQ

-336 IEEDKNKIAELE
+336 LEEDKNKIAELE

-359 RSLKEQEIEEGNIAN
+359 RSLKEQEIEENNIAN

-380 ALNDQISIITQ
+380 SLNDQISMITQ

-442 IGFNNLLNSINMKM
+442 IGFNNLLNSINTKM
-456 NTIKDFEE
+456 NTIRDFED
-464 DGVLLNLNELNFN
+464 DGVLSNLNELNFN
-477 SISSFIKNLAESLE
+477 SISSFIKNLGEILE

-538 EAFIKANIEKIEEI
+538 EGFIKANIEKMEEL
-552 NNDIRISTENINK
+552 NNEIRLSTENINK
-565 SNSALTTLTIER
+565 SNSILTTLTIER

-591 DMILKSMKIVED
+591 DLILKSMKLVED
-603 EFVSLN
+603 EFASLN

-661 SNFETSLAKRV
+661 SNFESSLAKRV
-672 KRLNE
+672 RKLNE
-677 INENITRVSER
+677 INENITRVGER

-709 NLKEFEEN
+709 NLKEFEDN

-723 EETFKNKLNTVNEKI
+723 EETFRNKLNTVNEKI

-772 KEEILKIIAD
+772 KEEILKIIVD

-935 VDKDGK
+935 VDKDGT
-941 VNGSEE
+941 VNGSQEQ
-947 KLVTEEK
+947 LVTQE

>member
-98 DIDEVIVTRKYYRK
+98 DLDEVIVTRKYYRK
-112 GLSEYYINDEQ
+112 GVSEYYINDEQ

-194 NVKIEIKNAEKYYKS
+194 NVKIEIKNAEKHYKS

-214 ARTEKYYSLKDE
+214 ARTEKYYNLKDE

-240 KLRITLEEQTKS
+240 KLKITLEDQNKS
-252 LEEHNNKKQEL
+252 LEEHTNKKSEL
-263 EKELDDLDNQKQQEL
+263 EKELQDLDKQKQQEL

-283 TRSLSIELDK
+283 TRTLSIELDK
-293 QVSLIITELT
+293 QVSLIMTELT

-311 LKNQLDNASKEK
+311 LKNQLDNAGKEK
-323 EETINRKNILLKR
+323 DETISRKNSLLKR
-336 IEEDKNKIAELE
+336 IEEDKAQIAELE
-348 EDVKTIAENIE
+348 ESVKTIAENIE
-359 RSLKEQEIEEGNIAN
+359 KSLKEQEAEETNIAN

-380 ALNDQISIITQ
+380 SLNDQISTLTND
-391 ENQNAALKI
+391 NQNATLKI

-437 ESDID
+437 ETDID
-442 IGFNNLLNSINMKM
+442 IGFNNLLNAINIKM
-456 NTIKDFEE
+456 NTIKEFEE
-464 DGVLLNLNELNFN
+464 DGVLSNLNELSYN
-477 SISSFIKNLAESLE
+477 SLCSFIRNLGESLD

-538 EAFIKANIEKIEEI
+538 ESFIKNNIEKIEEI
-552 NNDIRISTENINK
+552 NNEIKIATDNINK
-565 SNSALTTLTIER
+565 SNANLTTLTIER

-582 NRKASEERK
+582 NKKASEDRK
-591 DMILKSMKIVED
+591 EMILKSMKMIED
-603 EFVSLN
+603 EFGSLN

-615 EEDYKNLNEE
+615 EEEYKKLNEE
-625 YKENSITYKEL
+625 YKENSINYKEL

-672 KRLNE
+672 KKLNE
-677 INENITRVSER
+677 INENITRVGER
-688 INQSKDKI
+688 INQSNDKI
-696 NDIYTHFYENYAL
+696 KDIYTHFYENYAL
-709 NLKEFEEN
+709 NLKDFEEN

-723 EETFKNKLNTVNEKI
+723 EESYKNKLNTINERI

-754 AKNRFDF
+754 AKNRFEF
-761 LSKQKEDLEKS
+761 LTKQKEDLEKS

-835 PPGKKMENI
+835 PPGKRMENI

-885 IIRYKNMVKNL
+885 IIRYKNMVKTL

-941 VNGSEE
+941 VNSSEE
-947 KLVTEEK
+947 KLVNQE

>member
-135 TGLGKN
+135 MGLGKN

-391 ENQNAALKI
+391 ENQNATLKI

-442 IGFNNLLNSINMKM
+442 IGFNNLLNSINTKM

>member
-194 NVKIEIKNAEKYYKS
+194 NVKIEIKNAEKHYKS

-214 ARTEKYYSLKDE
+214 ARTERYYNLKDE

-240 KLRITLEEQTKS
+240 KLKITLEDQNKS
-252 LEEHNNKKQEL
+252 LEEHTNKKSEL
-263 EKELDDLDNQKQQEL
+263 EKELQDLDKQKQQEL

-283 TRSLSIELDK
+283 TRTLSIELDK
-293 QVSLIITELT
+293 QVSLIMTELT

-311 LKNQLDNASKEK
+311 LKNQLDNAGKEK
-323 EETINRKNILLKR
+323 DETISRKNSLLKR
-336 IEEDKNKIAELE
+336 IEEDKSQIAELE
-348 EDVKTIAENIE
+348 EAVKTIAENIE
-359 RSLKEQEIEEGNIAN
+359 KSLKEQEAEETNIAN

-380 ALNDQISIITQ
+380 SLNDQISTLTN
-391 ENQNAALKI
+391 ENQSATLKI

-437 ESDID
+437 ETDID
-442 IGFNNLLNSINMKM
+442 IGFNNLLNAINIKM
-456 NTIKDFEE
+456 NTIKEFED
-464 DGVLLNLNELNFN
+464 DGVLSNLNELSYN
-477 SISSFIKNLAESLE
+477 SLCSFIRNLGESLD

-529 AIDKEISDL
+529 AIDKEIADL
-538 EAFIKANIEKIEEI
+538 ESFIKTNIEKIEEI
-552 NNDIRISTENINK
+552 NNEIKIATDNINK
-565 SNSALTTLTIER
+565 SNANLTTLTIER

-582 NRKASEERK
+582 NKKASEDRK
-591 DMILKSMKIVED
+591 EMILKSMKMIED
-603 EFVSLN
+603 EFGSLN

-615 EEDYKNLNEE
+615 EEEYKKLNEE
-625 YKENSITYKEL
+625 YKENSINYKEL

-672 KRLNE
+672 KKLNE
-677 INENITRVSER
+677 INENITRVGER
-688 INQSKDKI
+688 INQSNDKI
-696 NDIYTHFYENYAL
+696 KDIYSHFYENYAL
-709 NLKEFEEN
+709 NLKDFEEN

-723 EETFKNKLNTVNEKI
+723 EESYKNKLNTINERI

-754 AKNRFDF
+754 AKNRFEF
-761 LSKQKEDLEKS
+761 LTKQKEDLEKS

-835 PPGKKMENI
+835 PPGKRMENI

-872 ILDEVDAALDGAN
+872 ILDEADAALDGAN

-947 KLVTEEK
+947 KLVNQE